1 MDEWTITIG
10 FAERH
15 RTAIVALLREYEAA
29 IGVSLHFQ
37 AFEAELDR
45 LPGAYQPPGGQFIV
59 ARSHSGADLV
69 GCVAV
74 RPVGGRADVCEMK
87 RLYVRNGVRGTG
99 LGRSLAMAA
108 MVQAR
113 RLGYA
118 RMCLDTL
125 PTMTAAQALYRALGF
140 RPAGTA
146 GGTTTGTDPQ
156 VLLFERAL
164 ELD

>member
-1 MDEWTITIG
+1 MDEWTITVG

-15 RTAIVALLREYEAA
+15 RAAIVALLREYEAA

-59 ARSHSGADLV
+59 ARSQSGAELV

-74 RPVGGRADVCEMK
+74 RPLGGRADVCEMK
-87 RLYVRNGVRGTG
+87 RLYVRNGARGTG
-99 LGRSLAMAA
+99 LGRRLAMAA

-113 RLGYA
+113 RLGYT

-125 PTMTAAQALYRALGF
+125 PAMRAAQALYRALGF
-140 RPAGTA
+140 RHAGTA
-146 GGTTTGTDPQ
+146 GGMTDPQ